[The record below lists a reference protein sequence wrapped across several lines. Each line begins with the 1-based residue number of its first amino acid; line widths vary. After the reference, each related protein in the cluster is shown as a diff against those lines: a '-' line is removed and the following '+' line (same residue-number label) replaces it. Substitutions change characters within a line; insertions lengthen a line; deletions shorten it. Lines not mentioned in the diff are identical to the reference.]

1 MELNVGTALPDTG
14 ELHEV
19 PNVQYRYVLI
29 DDRTVLVDPGT
40 RKIVKVYDW
49 ARCYFSPCDGQTKC
63 ESFAVNRS
71 AFRRC

>member
-1 MELNVGTALPDTG
+1 VELNVGTALPDTG

-19 PNVQYRYVLI
+19 PNVQYRYVVI

-49 ARCYFSPCDGQTKC
+49 ARCYFSPCDGQTKYA
-63 ESFAVNRS
+63 SFAVNRS
-71 AFRRC
+71 AFRWC